1 MVFHMLAY
9 HYIHNSFKHIRA
21 MHRAADAV
29 VFVLDKGSLS
39 EQTFCHATELLFPQ
53 NFLCEC

>member
-1 MVFHMLAY
+1 VY
-9 HYIHNSFKHIRA
+9 
-21 MHRAADAV
+21 RAADAVVFV